1 MLLKLYTFSYFL
13 IFRLFYNSTI
23 YSRQVI
29 FFFLAV
35 KGPAADATDPLQ
47 PWGLLCNPMM
57 KMMIFFVLFLVMEHR
72 WNEID
77 RGKPKNSGKNL
88 SQYRFVQHKS
98 HMDWPGI
105 EPAPPRWEAG
115 G

>member
-1 MLLKLYTFSYFL
+1 
-13 IFRLFYNSTI
+13 
-23 YSRQVI
+23 
-29 FFFLAV
+29 
-35 KGPAADATDPLQ
+35 
-47 PWGLLCNPMM
+47 M
-57 KMMIFFVLFLVMEHR
+57 KMIIIFVLFLVMEHR

-88 SQYRFVQHKS
+88 SQCHFVHHKS

-105 EPAPPRWEAG
+105 EPGPPRWEAG